1 MLSKSVYTDS
11 TGKQIIN
18 GIPQLDVDLL
28 PPFLPN
34 QIPGLDLP
42 ASSSPFSKPVISIP
56 SIDVEP
62 PLLPNDEQD
71 LTPLKIV
78 TATQRPTTTTQRLTT
93 TTTQRLTTITQRPT
107 TTTQKLTA
115 TTQRPT
121 TTTSLRTTQKTFAAP
136 KIAPVQQRPVK
147 TNVIQNSFDSGASQ
161 NSLNDGSYRVKGDDG
176 SYRYKGSDD
185 GSYKVKGNDG
195 LYRPKGNLG
204 TYVHYNSGAYVADD
218 RGKYRG
224 I

>member
-42 ASSSPFSKPVISIP
+42 APSSPFSKPVISIP

-71 LTPLKIV
+71 LTPVKIV
-78 TATQRPTTTTQRLTT
+78 TTTQRPTTTTQRLTT
-93 TTTQRLTTITQRPT
+93 TTQRLTTTTTQRPT
-107 TTTQKLTA
+107 T

-121 TTTSLRTTQKTFAAP
+121 TTTSVRTTQKTFAAP
-136 KIAPVQQRPVK
+136 KIAPVEQRPVK
-147 TNVIQNSFDSGASQ
+147 TNFIQKSSDSGASK

-176 SYRYKGSDD
+176 LYRYKGSDD

-204 TYVHYNSGAYVADD
+204 TYVHINTGAYVADE

>member
-1 MLSKSVYTDS
+1 VLSKSVYTDS

-42 ASSSPFSKPVISIP
+42 APSSPFKKPVINIP
-56 SIDVEP
+56 SIDVQP

-71 LTPLKIV
+71 LTQVKL
-78 TATQRPTTTTQRLTT
+78 ATTTQRLTT
-93 TTTQRLTTITQRPT
+93 QRPT
-107 TTTQKLTA
+107 TTQRQT

-121 TTTSLRTTQKTFAAP
+121 TTTTVRTTQKAFIVP
-136 KIAPVQQRPVK
+136 KIAPVEHRPVQ
-147 TNVIQNSFDSGASQ
+147 NNFIQKSSDSGVST
-161 NSLNDGSYRVKGDDG
+161 NSINDGSYRVRGDDG
-176 SYRYKGSDD
+176 LYKYKGSDD

-204 TYVHYNSGAYVADD
+204 IYVHSNTGSYVADD
-218 RGKYRG
+218 RGKYRS

>member
-42 ASSSPFSKPVISIP
+42 APSSPFKKPVINIP

-62 PLLPNDEQD
+62 PLLPNDEQNS
-71 LTPLKIV
+71 TPAKIA
-78 TATQRPTTTTQRLTT
+78 TTTTQRLTTQRLTT
-93 TTTQRLTTITQRPT
+93 TTTQRPT
-107 TTTQKLTA
+107 TTT
-115 TTQRPT
+115 T
-121 TTTSLRTTQKTFAAP
+121 TTTVRTTQKAFIVP
-136 KIAPVQQRPVK
+136 KVAPVEQRPVQ
-147 TNVIQNSFDSGASQ
+147 NNFIQKSSDSGVST
-161 NSLNDGSYRVKGDDG
+161 NSINDGSYRVRGDDG
-176 SYRYKGSDD
+176 LYRYKGSDD

-204 TYVHYNSGAYVADD
+204 TYVHINTGSYVADD